1 MITSNCCWKI
11 QPRMK
16 QWRRQAIPMEMAWLA
31 GELRIFSKLAIQIF
45 DGEGDRPM
53 PKLSVIVPVYNTE
66 KYLREC
72 VDSILAQTFTDFE
85 LILVDDGSTDGSGA
99 ICDDYAAKD
108 PRIQV
113 VHQQNGGATV
123 ARRSGVR
130 IAQGEYVTFVDSDD
144 WIDRDMYRIMLAW
157 EPADVLICNMC
168 QYTDAGFYKI
178 KCYINPGIYD
188 TQALMEKFY
197 STMLFDF
204 EQCQPALPPSLCNK
218 LFRADIVRKVIENVS
233 DSITYGEDAL
243 CSYACILD
251 AEQIYLTDQR
261 LYYYRMNPE
270 SVSNVYN
277 KKMFATLKAL
287 GKEMVR
293 QVAERNRDMQS
304 QVYGYLARNA
314 LEAIRNE
321 LLYHTDATLKEKRN
335 RINRFIE
342 DPLIR
347 RSLCYAIAHIKDPK
361 TKIKMILARYKMI
374 GMLSLLYSDRIGVA
388 RK

>member
-1 MITSNCCWKI
+1 
-11 QPRMK
+11 
-16 QWRRQAIPMEMAWLA
+16 
-31 GELRIFSKLAIQIF
+31 
-45 DGEGDRPM
+45 M

-72 VDSILAQTFTDFE
+72 IESILAQTFTDFE
-85 LILVDDGSTDGSGA
+85 LILVDDGSADSSGT
-99 ICDDYAAKD
+99 ICDEYAAKD

-113 VHQQNGGATV
+113 IHQQNSGATV

-130 IAQGEYVTFVDSDD
+130 IAKGEYVTFVDSDD
-144 WIDRDMYRIMLAW
+144 WIDKDMYRIMLAW
-157 EPADVLICNMC
+157 EPADVLICNMYK
-168 QYTDAGFYKI
+168 YTNAGLHEI
-178 KCYINPGIYD
+178 KCCINPGSYD
-188 TQALMEKFY
+188 TRALIAKFY
-197 STMLFDF
+197 STMLFDYD
-204 EQCQPALPPSLCNK
+204 QCQPALPPSLCNK
-218 LFRADIVRKVIENVS
+218 LIRTNIVRNVIENVS
-233 DSITYGEDAL
+233 ESITYGEDAL

-251 AEQIYLTDQR
+251 AERIYLTDQR
-261 LYYYRMNPE
+261 LYYYRVNPE

-277 KKMFATLKAL
+277 KQMFATLKAL
-287 GKEMVR
+287 GKELER
-293 QVAERNRDMQS
+293 LFTERNHDLQS

-314 LEAIRNE
+314 LEGIRNE
-321 LLYHTDATLKEKRN
+321 LLYHTGATLKEKKN
-335 RINRFIE
+335 RVNRFVE